1 VGFPTLG
8 RVPPSNG
15 VTEPTR
21 LDRGVNSTTHS
32 RPESEADDVAR
43 AVAGDAAAFERL
55 YRMHVPRILALA
67 RRMAGADSADELT
80 QDVFV
85 RAWQKLGSFR
95 GESSLATWL
104 HRMAVNVI
112 IERFRTLGTQRDR
125 FLPDGDD
132 ALSRMAAPA
141 SAARGWDVGLD
152 LESAVDRLPPGA
164 RSVFVL
170 HDVEGYKHEEIGT
183 LLGVSIG
190 TSKSQL
196 HRARMTLRGHLTQ
209 PVPAHD

>member
-1 VGFPTLG
+1 M
-8 RVPPSNG
+8 
-15 VTEPTR
+15 
-21 LDRGVNSTTHS
+21 
-32 RPESEADDVAR
+32 
-43 AVAGDAAAFERL
+43 AGDTSAFERL
-55 YRMHVPRILALA
+55 YRTHVPRILALA
-67 RRMAGADSADELT
+67 RRMAGAADADELT

-132 ALSRMAAPA
+132 TLSRLPSPA
-141 SAARGWDVGLD
+141 LASRGWDAGLD
-152 LESAVDRLPPGA
+152 LEAAVERLPAGA

-183 LLGVSIG
+183 LLGVSVG

-196 HRARMTLRGHLTQ
+196 HRARMTLRGHLTKTR
-209 PVPAHD
+209 PVHGHD